1 MGSAD
6 MSRYYFDLR
15 GGEQLFIDEE
25 GTEMPDLEA
34 VQKEVAQSLAEMAR
48 HAVWSRAEAK
58 LGRRLGIEVRDG
70 NGPILQAKFTF
81 EIEQHKQ

>member
-1 MGSAD
+1 

-15 GGEQLFIDEE
+15 DGEELIVDEE

-34 VQKEVAQSLAEMAR
+34 VQIEAAQSLAEMAR
-48 HAVWSRAEAK
+48 HAVWSGAEAK

-70 NGPILQAKFTF
+70 NGPILHAGFTF
-81 EIEQHKQ
+81 EIERHKL